1 MQRATHHPTPPL
13 FPYPVHA
20 KGTPGGGSAPESSEE
35 SGHSPDPDQG
45 EGGRA
50 LFCKVCRS
58 KITRRELA
66 MRIDGKH
73 RHVFFNP
80 HGLVFEI
87 GCFASAKNIIP
98 GGPKTDEFTWFPGY
112 AWQAVG
118 CSGCSSMLG
127 WRYFGKNGGFY
138 GLILSALI
146 EGEDLGR

>member
-1 MQRATHHPTPPL
+1 MQRATYHPAPSPL
-13 FPYPVHA
+13 LCPIHA
-20 KGTPGGGSAPESSEE
+20 KGTPGDGSAPGNSEE

-50 LFCKVCRS
+50 STVVSAARKSLVGNSPCVSTANTDTCFS
-58 KITRRELA
+58 TRTA
-66 MRIDGKH
+66 
-73 RHVFFNP
+73 
-80 HGLVFEI
+80 GLRNRLLCLGE
-87 GCFASAKNIIP
+87 NIIP